1 MNYKEI
7 RELTEW
13 LEKSSFTTY
22 SLSINGV
29 SLSVAKQQGNLQSN
43 YNQHQHNDMVHLSSF
58 TQEIIPQNA
67 THPSPDT
74 MPKQETTNALESK
87 EGHVV
92 ISPIVGVYYESTGP
106 GNPAFVEVG
115 QKVEKGDV
123 LCILEAMK
131 IMNEI
136 TSDVDGTVA
145 EIMVSNG
152 DMVEAC
158 MPLFRIEI

>member
-13 LEKSSFTTY
+13 LEQSSFTTY

-29 SLSVAKQQGNLQSN
+29 SLSISKQQRDLLPICNPPQGN
-43 YNQHQHNDMVHLSSF
+43 DGVHLPNLNQEMITKNARNPSHNPLPE
-58 TQEIIPQNA
+58 QEIEITPEAQV
-67 THPSPDT
+67 
-74 MPKQETTNALESK
+74 
-87 EGHVV
+87 GHVV
-92 ISPIVGVYYESTGP
+92 LSPIVGVYYESTGP

-115 QKVEKGDV
+115 QKVKKGDV

-136 TSDVDGTVA
+136 TSDVDGTIA
-145 EIMVSNG
+145 EIMLSNG

>member
-29 SLSVAKQQGNLQSN
+29 SLSISKQQKELQPDW
-43 YNQHQHNDMVHLSSF
+43 NQPKENDGVHLPSS
-58 TQEIIPQNA
+58 TQEMITQNA
-67 THPSPDT
+67 MNPLPNTYSGQKPDSA
-74 MPKQETTNALESK
+74 PGPQG
-87 EGHVV
+87 GHVV
-92 ISPIVGVYYESTGP
+92 VSPIVGVYYESTGP

-115 QKVEKGDV
+115 QKVKKGDV

-136 TSDVDGTVA
+136 TSDVDGTIA
-145 EIMVSNG
+145 EIMLSNG

-158 MPLFRIEI
+158 MPLFRIEN